1 MQWCSGLG
9 EECSDW
15 WTLHQD
21 TGTGSQGFTAQAFK
35 QAFDSVGSYPRGV
48 TIPDDA
54 DDYWYLDDTVLIP
67 NLVKAIQEQQEQI
80 EILQNEVEQL
90 KGEK

>member
-1 MQWCSGLG
+1 M
-9 EECSDW
+9 
-15 WTLHQD
+15 
-21 TGTGSQGFTAQAFK
+21 
-35 QAFDSVGSYPRGV
+35 
-48 TIPDDA
+48 
-54 DDYWYLDDTVLIP
+54 LDFAPLVP